1 MADADAALPTP
12 PPEVVAPEE
21 HPVGAES
28 TVAAPAE
35 VDNKRKLEEVSADAE
50 VKGTSED
57 AKRPRVDGEPD
68 AATGVEQQ
76 IDGSSVNADP
86 AAPEDKAALNVGA
99 AMDGDN
105 NTPAPAP
112 APDSQAVS
120 DEKPLEAA
128 AEAPQQEGDAATA
141 VQEISRKIEVPNSKV
156 GVVIGKAGETIRNL
170 QISSGAKIQITKDIE
185 ADSNALTRPV
195 ELVGTPGSVDK
206 AEQLIKSVIAEAEA
220 GGSPALIARGF
231 GSGQPGSEQFEMT
244 VPDNKVGLII
254 GKGGETIKGMQ
265 TKSGA
270 RIQLIPQHPPEGVTL
285 TERIVRVTGNKKQIE
300 AAKDLIKQAMNQT
313 FSKHT
318 NQSGGYGPQGYRPQG
333 HGAASQLG
341 PRSQNHGYGYPPRG
355 MPPPQN
361 YNAPYGGYP
370 PQGPSRGGMGW
381 DQRPGPPTHPS
392 YQGGGS
398 DYYKQGSQP
407 YDSQPPSYPPG
418 PGNYNSYGQSQG
430 PNYGQPQYPQ
440 HAPQQNYSH
449 GYGDPRYN
457 APPPN
462 QQYYGQPPMA
472 PQQGYPQQPDP
483 YARPPYSGPGQWTPR
498 GAPAADGSYQAPP
511 SSYGPPS
518 QQPPAYGQT
527 YGAATGPDGYG
538 QQGYPQQG
546 GQVPASY
553 GQSAPAA
560 PGYPQQGTQQGG
572 YAQYPQTQPA
582 YGDQAAQP
590 NANYGYQGAPADPN
604 YGSAYPQQ
612 PGYGPPGQAT
622 GQAGYASSAPAA
634 SQPVYGQ
641 AGYTQPPTNPPSY
654 DQSAAPAATQSGYA
668 APPANPQQP
677 AAAKGVSPQP
687 AAAAAAGYG
696 ASGQWTA

>member
-1 MADADAALPTP
+1 
-12 PPEVVAPEE
+12 
-21 HPVGAES
+21 
-28 TVAAPAE
+28 
-35 VDNKRKLEEVSADAE
+35 
-50 VKGTSED
+50 
-57 AKRPRVDGEPD
+57 
-68 AATGVEQQ
+68 VEQQ

-105 NTPAPAP
+105 DTPAPAP

-341 PRSQNHGYGYPPRG
+341 PRSQNHGYGYPPR
-355 MPPPQN
+355 
-361 YNAPYGGYP
+361 
-370 PQGPSRGGMGW
+370 
-381 DQRPGPPTHPS
+381 
-392 YQGGGS
+392 
-398 DYYKQGSQP
+398 
-407 YDSQPPSYPPG
+407 
-418 PGNYNSYGQSQG
+418 
-430 PNYGQPQYPQ
+430 
-440 HAPQQNYSH
+440 
-449 GYGDPRYN
+449 
-457 APPPN
+457 
-462 QQYYGQPPMA
+462 
-472 PQQGYPQQPDP
+472 
-483 YARPPYSGPGQWTPR
+483 
-498 GAPAADGSYQAPP
+498 
-511 SSYGPPS
+511 
-518 QQPPAYGQT
+518 
-527 YGAATGPDGYG
+527 
-538 QQGYPQQG
+538 
-546 GQVPASY
+546 
-553 GQSAPAA
+553 
-560 PGYPQQGTQQGG
+560 
-572 YAQYPQTQPA
+572 
-582 YGDQAAQP
+582 
-590 NANYGYQGAPADPN
+590 
-604 YGSAYPQQ
+604 
-612 PGYGPPGQAT
+612 
-622 GQAGYASSAPAA
+622 
-634 SQPVYGQ
+634 
-641 AGYTQPPTNPPSY
+641 
-654 DQSAAPAATQSGYA
+654 
-668 APPANPQQP
+668 
-677 AAAKGVSPQP
+677 
-687 AAAAAAGYG
+687 
-696 ASGQWTA
+696 

>member
-1 MADADAALPTP
+1 MKLAA
-12 PPEVVAPEE
+12 
-21 HPVGAES
+21 HPFDWFAWIFLSRLGA
-28 TVAAPAE
+28 
-35 VDNKRKLEEVSADAE
+35 
-50 VKGTSED
+50 GI
-57 AKRPRVDGEPD
+57 
-68 AATGVEQQ
+68 EQQ
-76 IDGSSVNADP
+76 NDGSSVNVSVNVEEP
-86 AAPEDKAALNVGA
+86 AAAEEDKVAPTDGA
-99 AMDGDN
+99 ATDGDN
-105 NTPAPAP
+105 DTAAPAT
-112 APDSQAVS
+112 DSQAGS
-120 DEKPLEAA
+120 DDKPLEAA
-128 AEAPQQEGDAATA
+128 AEAPQPESDAAA
-141 VQEISRKIEVPNSKV
+141 VAQEISRMIEVPNSRV
-156 GVVIGKAGETIRNL
+156 GVLIGKAGETIRNL
-170 QISSGAKIQITKDIE
+170 QMSSGAKIQITKDAD

-195 ELVGTPGSVDK
+195 ELVGTLGSVDK
-206 AEQLIKSVIAEAEA
+206 AELLIKSVIAEAEA

-254 GKGGETIKGMQ
+254 GKGGDAIKGMQ

-300 AAKDLIKQAMNQT
+300 LAKDLIKQAMNQT
-313 FSKHT
+313 FSRHT

-333 HGAASQLG
+333 QGAASQWG

-361 YNAPYGGYP
+361 YNTPYGSYP
-370 PQGPSRGGMGW
+370 PQQGPPRGGMGW
-381 DQRPGPPTHPS
+381 DQRQGPPPHPS
-392 YQGGGS
+392 YQGGAS

-462 QQYYGQPPMA
+462 QQYYGQPPMG

-483 YARPPYSGPGQWTPR
+483 YARPPYSGPGQWPPR
-498 GAPAADGSYQAPP
+498 GAPAADGSYQAPAA
-511 SSYGPPS
+511 SYGPPS
-518 QQPPAYGQT
+518 QHPSAYGQT
-527 YGAATGPDGYG
+527 YSAATGSDGYA

-546 GQVPASY
+546 GQAPAPY

-560 PGYPQQGTQQGG
+560 PGYPQQQGG

-582 YGDQAAQP
+582 YGEQAAQT
-590 NANYGYQGAPADPN
+590 NASYGYQGAPADPN
-604 YGSAYPQQ
+604 YGSAYPQ

-622 GQAGYASSAPAA
+622 GQAGYASSAA
-634 SQPVYGQ
+634 SQPAYGQ
-641 AGYTQPPTNPPSY
+641 AGYTQPPTNPPGY
-654 DQSAAPAATQSGYA
+654 EQSAAPATTQSGYA

-687 AAAAAAGYG
+687 GGGAAAYG
-696 ASGQWTA
+696 AGGQWTA

>member
-1 MADADAALPTP
+1 MADADDAPPTP

-21 HPVGAES
+21 HPAVAES
-28 TVAAPAE
+28 AVAAQQEGAATAQ
-35 VDNKRKLEEVSADAE
+35 VDNKRKLEEAGADAE
-50 VKGTSED
+50 ANGTGED

-68 AATGVEQQ
+68 AATGIEQQ
-76 IDGSSVNADP
+76 NDGSSVNVSVNVEEP
-86 AAPEDKAALNVGA
+86 AAAEEDKVAPTDGA
-99 AMDGDN
+99 ATDGDN
-105 NTPAPAP
+105 DTAAPAT
-112 APDSQAVS
+112 DSQAGS
-120 DEKPLEAA
+120 DDKPLEAA
-128 AEAPQQEGDAATA
+128 AEAPQPESDAAA
-141 VQEISRKIEVPNSKV
+141 VAQEISRMIEVPNSRV
-156 GVVIGKAGETIRNL
+156 GVLIGKAGETIRNL
-170 QISSGAKIQITKDIE
+170 QMSSGAKIQITKDAD

-195 ELVGTPGSVDK
+195 ELVGTLGSVDK
-206 AEQLIKSVIAEAEA
+206 AELLIKSVIAEAEA

-254 GKGGETIKGMQ
+254 GKGGDAIKGMQ

-300 AAKDLIKQAMNQT
+300 LAKDLIKQAMNQT
-313 FSKHT
+313 FSRHT

-333 HGAASQLG
+333 QGAASQWG

-361 YNAPYGGYP
+361 YNTPYGSYP
-370 PQGPSRGGMGW
+370 PQQGPPRGGMGW
-381 DQRPGPPTHPS
+381 DQRQGPPPHPS
-392 YQGGGS
+392 YQGGAS

-462 QQYYGQPPMA
+462 QQYYGQPPMG

-483 YARPPYSGPGQWTPR
+483 YARPPYSGPGQW
-498 GAPAADGSYQAPP
+498 PP
-511 SSYGPPS
+511 STLLLMGKRTVQQLDLMDMLNRVTHSRVGRHQLHMVRVHQQLQAILSSKVAMHSTHRPNQHMVSKQLKPMRAMGTRELQQILTMEVPTHS
-518 QQPPAYGQT
+518 QDMVLLVRLLVRLVMP
-527 YGAATGPDGYG
+527 
-538 QQGYPQQG
+538 
-546 GQVPASY
+546 
-553 GQSAPAA
+553 
-560 PGYPQQGTQQGG
+560 
-572 YAQYPQTQPA
+572 
-582 YGDQAAQP
+582 
-590 NANYGYQGAPADPN
+590 
-604 YGSAYPQQ
+604 PQQ
-612 PGYGPPGQAT
+612 P
-622 GQAGYASSAPAA
+622 ASLRMARQDTPSRLQILQVM
-634 SQPVYGQ
+634 SSLRHQQQP
-641 AGYTQPPTNPPSY
+641 T
-654 DQSAAPAATQSGYA
+654 
-668 APPANPQQP
+668 NPQQP

-687 AAAAAAGYG
+687 GGGAAAYG
-696 ASGQWTA
+696 AGGQWTA